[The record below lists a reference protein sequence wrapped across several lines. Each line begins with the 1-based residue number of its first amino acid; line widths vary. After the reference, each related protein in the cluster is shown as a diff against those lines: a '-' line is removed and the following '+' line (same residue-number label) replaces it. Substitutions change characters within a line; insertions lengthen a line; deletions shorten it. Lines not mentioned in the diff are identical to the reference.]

1 MKPVNVI
8 DRLEYL
14 AESFDIFEKI
24 QTLSLWLNLKPW
36 SLKVIYHHSLKITTF
51 DSEVIAIVSNKTTT
65 NGKTS
70 IKISVSSEIFID
82 IIADPTVNKMYSQW
96 ILSLF
101 SNLLKLV
108 KKRSG
113 TFGD

>member
-1 MKPVNVI
+1 M
-8 DRLEYL
+8 
-14 AESFDIFEKI
+14 
-24 QTLSLWLNLKPW
+24 
-36 SLKVIYHHSLKITTF
+36 
-51 DSEVIAIVSNKTTT
+51 IVSNKTTT

-82 IIADPTVNKMYSQW
+82 IIAPTVNMYSQW

>member
-1 MKPVNVI
+1 MAKFKA
-8 DRLEYL
+8 LESEGYL
-14 AESFDIFEKI
+14 PSFVK
-24 QTLSLWLNLKPW
+24 N
-36 SLKVIYHHSLKITTF
+36 ITTF

-82 IIADPTVNKMYSQW
+82 IIAADPTVNKMYSQW